1 MDKKYFSFFVDILKK
16 HFIQEVWGLIF
27 TFVYTF
33 SVLFAPFVSKYLL
46 DDVLVVK
53 NFNELTLWLLLF
65 LLSCLLQPISGY
77 IKNYVF
83 FDISEKITFSI
94 RQDILSNVLLA
105 PMSFLDKTPKG
116 VIVSR
121 VLNDCQNIS
130 EFISNIFSIIIK
142 NIVLFSFALVAM
154 FILSWQISL
163 LILVLLGFYM
173 ISTFYLSKKVEKISK
188 KKLTENDVLCKSID
202 ECLTNLSLVRT
213 SNLTGLWSN
222 KNLKILN
229 RIYNNNLYI
238 NKFKNLFEAISNIII
253 IISISIIYGLGS
265 VLVLNG
271 SISFGTIFAIN
282 LYFQVLVQ
290 PVYELIN
297 NTIQFRDI
305 VPSLKRLD
313 EYLSLEKEPKM
324 IKSAKLSKICNAKN
338 SLLIKDLSFSY
349 KKDDKKICAL
359 KNINIKFEGNGVYG
373 IVGFSGSGK
382 STLVKLILG
391 LYPWYK
397 GVVAVTANRKRI
409 CNVSDIRDSVSYV
422 SQDLELFNASILENL
437 KLFNE
442 NITTESAIDICKKL
456 NLDDTINQLPSGY
469 NDILNEKVNLSGGEK
484 QRLCIAR
491 AILKNSPIYIFDEP
505 TSSLD
510 TNSENIV
517 CSIISELAQNSLVI
531 FITHNISLISE
542 LAQNSLV
549 IFITHNISLLKQ
561 AKNIVMLGNGQVVY
575 SGKYE
580 NLININN
587 TLSM

>member
-105 PMSFLDKTPKG
+105 PMSFLDKTSKG

-154 FILSWQISL
+154 FILSWQISI
-163 LILVLLGFYM
+163 LILFLLGFYM

-202 ECLTNLSLVRT
+202 ECLTNLSLIRT
-213 SNLTGLWSN
+213 ANLTELWSN

-253 IISISIIYGLGS
+253 VISISIIYGLGS
-265 VLVLNG
+265 VLVLKG
-271 SISFGTIFAIN
+271 SISLGTIFAIS

-313 EYLSLEKEPKM
+313 EYLSLKKEPKR
-324 IKSAKLSKICNAKN
+324 IKSAKLSKICNAQN

-382 STLVKLILG
+382 STLLKLILG

-397 GVVAVTANRKRI
+397 GVVEVTANRKRI
-409 CNVSDIRDSVSYV
+409 YNVSDIRDSVSYV

-510 TNSENIV
+510 ANSENIV
-517 CSIISELAQNSLVI
+517 CSIIN
-531 FITHNISLISE
+531 E

-561 AKNIVMLGNGQVVY
+561 AQNIVMLDNGQVVY

-587 TLSM
+587 TSQWSNFPEAIVR